1 MSYSDQLRKLADEF
15 FAIHNHGGTAKEIL
29 RWAYDNGKWAPHPD
43 DFIRAGAEQLAR
55 AMREDTETDPQGRDI
70 RTKHVLVEHR
80 GGEQLLI
87 WNSSKTMSRDQ
98 MELSFQYRRKLIVN
112 DCVQLKT
119 EVDSYNENK
128 NPGRPFQIVL
138 DFTDDTEEEMLLRK
152 SRLPE
157 LAMVD

>member
-15 FAIHNHGGTAKEIL
+15 FATHNRGGRAAEIL

-55 AMREDTETDPQGRDI
+55 AMREDTEIDPQGRSI
-70 RTKHVLVEHR
+70 RTKHVLIENR

-87 WNSSKTMSRDQ
+87 WNSNKIMSRDQ

-128 NPGRPFQIVL
+128 NPGKPFQLVL
-138 DFTDDTEEEMLLRK
+138 DFTDDALEEMLLRMSK
-152 SRLPE
+152 LPQF
-157 LAMVD
+157 AIAD

>member
-1 MSYSDQLRKLADEF
+1 LRKLADEF
-15 FAIHNHGGTAKEIL
+15 FAMHDQGGTAKEIL

-70 RTKHVLVEHR
+70 RTKHVLIERR

-87 WNSSKTMSRDQ
+87 WNSSKDMSPEQ

-128 NPGRPFQIVL
+128 NPGKPFQSVM
-138 DFTDDTEEEMLLRK
+138 DFTDDVEEEMLLRK
-152 SRLPE
+152 SKMPDF
-157 LAMVD
+157 AMAD

>member
-1 MSYSDQLRKLADEF
+1 MSYSDQLRKLADEY

-43 DFIRAGAEQLAR
+43 DFIRAGAEQLSR
-55 AMREDTETDPQGRDI
+55 AMREDTETDPQGRAV
-70 RTKHVLVEHR
+70 RTKHVIVETR

-87 WNSSKTMSRDQ
+87 WNSNKIMSRDQ

-119 EVDSYNENK
+119 
-128 NPGRPFQIVL
+128 
-138 DFTDDTEEEMLLRK
+138 
-152 SRLPE
+152 
-157 LAMVD
+157 

>member
-1 MSYSDQLRKLADEF
+1 MSYSDQLRNLADEF

-70 RTKHVLVEHR
+70 RTKHVLVENR

-87 WNSSKTMSRDQ
+87 WNSGKIMNRDQ
-98 MELSFQYRRKLIVN
+98 MELSFQYRRRLIKN

-128 NPGRPFQIVL
+128 NPGRPVQMIL
-138 DFTDDTEEEMLLRK
+138 DFTEDVEEEMLLRK
-152 SRLPE
+152 SKLLE
-157 LAMVD
+157 FSISD